1 MSPKQWGPPL
11 WHAINII
18 ARCYPENPSISDM
31 RKYRAFFTA
40 LGNVLPC
47 RKCQRHYRS
56 HISAI
61 GTIPVASR
69 TQLVDFVAQ
78 LHNRV
83 NSATGKEIMPLP
95 EARAHIM
102 AAGKGG
108 NMTSLAKYI
117 AMAIIISFIIQFITR

>member
-1 MSPKQWGPPL
+1 MSPNNWGPPL

-18 ARCYPENPSISDM
+18 ARCYPQNPSISDM
-31 RKYRAFFTA
+31 RNYRAFFTA

-47 RKCQRHYRS
+47 PKCQRHYRA
-56 HISAI
+56 HLAAL
-61 GTIPVASR
+61 GTIPVGSR

-83 NSATGKEIMPLP
+83 NSATGKAIMPLP

-102 AAGKGG
+102 AAGKSG
-108 NMTSLAKYI
+108 NMPPLAKYI
-117 AMAIIISFIIQFITR
+117 AVAIVVMAILQFVTR